1 MTDAERK
8 SWIDAASY
16 QELLRKWRFEP
27 SGSPWLSGELGQY
40 YRDVMFGKRDEI
52 PPDEQVAASKAV
64 GWDA

>member
-27 SGSPWLSGELGQY
+27 SGSPWFAGELGAY
-40 YRDVMFGKRDEI
+40 YRDAMFRKRDETS
-52 PPDEQVAASKAV
+52 PASQVAASKAI
-64 GWDA
+64 GWGD